1 MTSEPEIVITVDI
14 DGTIITEVNGIQGQG
29 CTALTEALEK
39 ALGEVEVRTMK
50 PEAKL
55 AAAKVKNQ
63 THIRH

>member
-1 MTSEPEIVITVDI
+1 MTNEPEIIITVDLNGNI
-14 DGTIITEVNGIQGQG
+14 TTEVDGVIGQG

-39 ALGEVEVRTMK
+39 ALGEVENRTMK

-55 AAAKVKNQ
+55 SSKVKNQ